1 MVDQL
6 GSMER
11 VANTPIPKS
20 CMFYSSHLKKPT
32 KRRVDGIHLKQCIT
46 LYLFALPFT
55 LVNDLG
61 WITIPA
67 VTLVA
72 FTLMGIEGIADEIE
86 MPFGMK
92 TISSSYSSRLHYLT
106 GHDKSDL
113 PLGV

>member
-1 MVDQL
+1 MYVL
-6 GSMER
+6 F
-11 VANTPIPKS
+11 NPKKS
-20 CMFYSSHLKKPT
+20 TT
-32 KRRVDGIHLKQCIT
+32 KRRADGIHLKQCIT

-86 MPFGMK
+86 MPFGTN
-92 TISSSYSSRLHYLT
+92 TISSSTYFAY
-106 GHDKSDL
+106 
-113 PLGV
+113 PNF